1 MYLLVKNFILNY
13 FIIFNLF
20 YLFHLHLFV
29 IIYFDLN
36 VFSMIRLL
44 IFFFIIIIKFKNL
57 YHFNL
62 IRDEL
67 YLRRLSF
74 MKFKLFILFYL
85 LDLS

>member
-1 MYLLVKNFILNY
+1 MYLLVKHFILNY

-20 YLFHLHLFV
+20 YLFHLHLFI

-44 IFFFIIIIKFKNL
+44 IFFITIIIKFKNL

-67 YLRRLSF
+67 YLRKLSF
-74 MKFKLFILFYL
+74 MKFKFFILFYL
-85 LDLS
+85 QYLS